1 MGEIVPYED
10 WIKKIKSKIEN
21 VFDYAIAQENEC
33 AAEIME
39 WLMEESDLDRIEEM
53 FELLELVGNKQDFAS
68 LGMTAYEDKNFTVAE
83 EAYRRAVNLSN
94 SLDVKNN
101 LAYLIRRREVRDVN
115 RYTLKSVAN
124 LLREGVL
131 NKDVFSTVN
140 MLLFLVFNVG
150 TEECWEIADELMDNI
165 EKDMCFDVAEWWKQ
179 VAENGEA
186 EGFLVHLML
195 VRHGKIKESSLGGI
209 DFLFAKI
216 QEQRVNIPNNI
227 REILT
232 PYVDREEDEFA

>member
-39 WLMEESDLDRIEEM
+39 RLMEESDLDQIEEM
-53 FELLELVGNKQDFAS
+53 FELLEMVGNKQDFAS

-101 LAYLIRRREVRDVN
+101 LAYLIRRKEVRDVN
-115 RYTLKSVAN
+115 RYTLKSVAD

-131 NKDVFSTVN
+131 NKDAFSTVN

-150 TEECWEIADELMDNI
+150 TEECWEIADELMVNI
-165 EKDMCFDVAEWWKQ
+165 EKHMSLDVAEWWKQ

-186 EGFLVHLML
+186 EGYLVHLML
-195 VRHGKIKESSLGGI
+195 IRHGKIKESSLGGK
-209 DFLFAKI
+209 DFLLARVR
-216 QEQRVNIPNNI
+216 EQYSNIPSYMN
-227 REILT
+227 EILT
-232 PYVDREEDEFA
+232 PYEDLEGVE